1 MKKKQKQGLWSMKK
15 RQRQGWPPYW
25 SPTVLELGPEG
36 ELGTGAAH
44 INPLCSVYL
53 RFVAI
58 IVNFSGSIQKCPLC

>member
-1 MKKKQKQGLWSMKK
+1 MKKKQKQGLWSIKK

-44 INPLCSVYL
+44 INPFALYTCEL
-53 RFVAI
+53 
-58 IVNFSGSIQKCPLC
+58 